1 MTQQTGQPEIDGT
14 PIAYEKTLLR
24 SIEILE
30 AIKGTLNTDAHEC
43 DSCRKDTHENWQHYQ
58 ASEALTGAISRIAK
72 ANSLIQQSLNKKE
85 GG

>member
-1 MTQQTGQPEIDGT
+1 MTEIDGA

-30 AIKGTLNTDAHEC
+30 AIKGTLDTETNPC
-43 DSCRKDTHENWQHYQ
+43 DSCQKDSYTNWQHFQ
-58 ASEALTGAISRIAK
+58 AFEALTGAISRIAK
-72 ANSLIQQSLNKKE
+72 ANNLIQQSLAAK